1 MKNHFKYTI
10 IGAGVIGLA
19 VAERLSRKYDNIL
32 VIEKEKKFGLHTSSR
47 NSEVIHSGFYYPQNS
62 LKAKLCVQGN
72 DMIYHFCNKYNIP
85 YKKCGKLVVANSRS
99 AMSKLDTILLRA
111 IENGVKDIRVL
122 SKKEA
127 LDIESNVRSEKSLWI
142 PSAGIMDSHLI
153 MSKLENLSLS
163 RDVSI
168 IYNLEL
174 ESIKKNKDLY
184 NINFINDNTC
194 ITTEYVI
201 NCGGLWAHHIANKL
215 LNKKYEIEYYKG
227 DYFKTSQ
234 VRNLNCL
241 IYPVPKDISLGIHA
255 ILNLNGEVFFGP
267 NVYKIDA
274 IDYRTTDKYKAQ
286 FIREA
291 NQLMLSNITD
301 LHSDFSGI
309 RPKIRYDNKMN
320 DFIITEEYGFN
331 NFYNL
336 IGIDSPG
343 LTSSLAIADFVY
355 KLIKD

>member
-19 VAERLSRKYDNIL
+19 IAERLSRKYDNIL

-47 NSEVIHSGFYYPQNS
+47 NSEVIHSGFYYPNNS
-62 LKAKLCVQGN
+62 LKAKLCVEGN
-72 DMIYHFCNKYNIP
+72 DMIYDFCNKYNIP
-85 YKKCGKLVVANSRS
+85 YKKCGKLVVANSDS
-99 AMSKLDTILLRA
+99 EIIKLENILLRA
-111 IENGVKDIRVL
+111 IENGVKDIKVL

-127 LDIESNVRSEKSLWI
+127 LNIESNARSEKSLWI
-142 PSAGIMDSHLI
+142 PSAGVMDSHLI

-174 ESIKKNKDLY
+174 NSINKNKDIY
-184 NINFINDNTC
+184 DINFVNDDVC
-194 ITTEYVI
+194 ITTEYII
-201 NCGGLWAHHIANKL
+201 NCSGLWAHHIANQL
-215 LNKKYEIEYYKG
+215 LNEKYEIEYYKG

-234 VRNLNCL
+234 IKNLNCL
-241 IYPVPKDISLGIHA
+241 IYPIPKDISLGIHA

-267 NVYKIDA
+267 NVYKVDA
-274 IDYRTTDKYKAQ
+274 IDYKTDDKYKTQ

-291 NQLMLSNITD
+291 NQLMIPDITD
-301 LHSDFSGI
+301 LYSDFSGI
-309 RPKIRYDNKMN
+309 RPKLKYNNKMN
-320 DFIITEEYGFN
+320 DFIIKEEPKLD

-343 LTSSLAIADFVY
+343 LTSSLAIADFVFN
-355 KLIKD
+355 LIE